1 MIRKGMMNAEETLSI
16 WQDKIMKDLK
26 LDFTFLILMSYGKM
40 TKIRL
45 KERKQVLRKIK
56 LKSNSQRC
64 H

>member
-26 LDFTFLILMSYGKM
+26 LDFTFLTLMSYGKM